1 MTRSP
6 TRRCEGSPS
15 WPVFV
20 DGAVLAVVLAVL
32 ALRVTITEAP
42 AVRASSLS
50 INRYDQVYSLVVSW
64 VLILCA
70 AWAWWSR
77 RGICR
82 HRGLGWGLGLFLVA
96 ALAGCLMASD
106 KRLAIDQVV
115 VSAAAMG
122 LAVLGSRILDQTW
135 KRHLVLALIAAMA
148 VAGSFQCLNQ
158 VLYTNAAMVSQY
170 QSDPNSLLAPLG
182 IEPGTLQAFM
192 FEHRLF
198 TGGAPGFFT
207 TRNSAGSF
215 ALLALFACAALFLDK
230 RAGQRGRA
238 QRTGV
243 TALYAV
249 VAGFILLSLVMTRS
263 KGAVVGLVGGGVSAA
278 VLVRWQ
284 RWIAAHKTLVCVL
297 AVAAPSAFVGALIH
311 YGIGHGR
318 LPGGPSMLVR
328 WQYWQ
333 ACGRMIGDHPWL
345 GVGPGNFA
353 VNYDLYKPA
362 EALESVADPHNFVLS
377 LLAQYGPLGLIGFLV
392 LAWAGLRRV
401 FSTDPLEPAAN
412 APSGPA
418 PPRALGLC
426 TIAVA
431 LAMFGIRP
439 WVSALLNSGDAWSS
453 GYAALIFYGL
463 PGVLVVAG
471 LVLLSQGPGDQD
483 EDRTPQGKSYVTV
496 VLGAGLLAL
505 LAANLTDFALFEPA
519 IATCFWAMVGCL
531 IASLQGRSPSPVPA
545 SCTPTVSGPRAW
557 PLILGIAA
565 LSGACWVWVI
575 HPVLDASRRTE
586 QARQAMSSGDFDLAH
601 RLMDQAT
608 TADRLSA
615 VAPGT
620 HGKVYLQ
627 QYLQPGPKDPSLLDK
642 AAACFVTATRRNPA
656 DFRDYERLGDTYDL
670 LHRPDQAYQ
679 AYHDA
684 ALRYP
689 GCDRLWLRLGQTAE
703 RSGRPQLA
711 AEHYSK
717 AIEIEDAFRRQ
728 FAAMYPDW
736 PRPVSRL
743 GEENYRLAKQRL
755 QALGVG
761 R

>member
-6 TRRCEGSPS
+6 TRRREGSPS

-50 INRYDQVYSLVVSW
+50 ISRYDQVYSLVVSW

-70 AWAWWSR
+70 VWAWWSR
-77 RGICR
+77 RGTCR
-82 HRGLGWGLGLFLVA
+82 HTGAGWGLGLFLVA
-96 ALAGCLMASD
+96 ALAGCGVASD
-106 KRLAIDQVV
+106 KRLALNQVV

-122 LAVLGSRILDQTW
+122 LAVLGSRILDQAW

-148 VAGSFQCLNQ
+148 VAGSFQCFDQ

-170 QSDPNSLLAPLG
+170 QSDPNSLLSPLG

-192 FEHRLF
+192 FEHRLS

-215 ALLALFACAALFLDK
+215 ALLALFATAALFLDK
-230 RAGQRGRA
+230 RAALRGRA
-238 QRTGV
+238 QRTQV
-243 TALYAV
+243 AALYAV

-263 KGAVVGLVGGGVSAA
+263 KGVVVGLAAGGVAA
-278 VLVRWQ
+278 VALVRWH
-284 RWIAAHKTLVCVL
+284 RWITAHKMVVCLLALAALSTLV
-297 AVAAPSAFVGALIH
+297 GGLIH
-311 YGIGHGR
+311 YGLGHGR

-333 ACGRMIGDHPWL
+333 ACARMIGDHPGL
-345 GVGPGNFA
+345 GVGPGNFG
-353 VNYDLYKPA
+353 VTYDLYKPA

-392 LAWAGLRRV
+392 LAWAGLGRA
-401 FSTDPLEPAAN
+401 FSTDPLETAAI

-418 PPRALGLC
+418 PRRDLGLC
-426 TIAVA
+426 AVAVA

-439 WVSALLNSGDAWSS
+439 WVSAMLNSGDAWSS
-453 GYAALIFYGL
+453 GYAALIFYGI

-471 LVLLSQGPGDQD
+471 LVLLSQGPTDQGG
-483 EDRTPQGKSYVTV
+483 DRTCPGRSYVTTA
-496 VLGAGLLAL
+496 LGAGLLAL

-519 IATCFWAMVGCL
+519 IATCFWATVGCL
-531 IASLQGRSPSPVPA
+531 IASLEGRSPCPVPA
-545 SCTPTVSGPRAW
+545 SCGPAASGLRAW

-565 LSGACWVWVI
+565 LSGACWVWLI

-601 RLMDQAT
+601 RLMEQAT
-608 TADRLSA
+608 AADRLSG

-627 QYLQPGPKDPSLLDK
+627 QYLQAGPRDPSLLDK
-642 AAACFVTATRRNPA
+642 AAACFVTAAQRNPA

-670 LHRPDQAYQ
+670 LNRPDQAYQ

-703 RSGRPQLA
+703 KSGRPRVA
-711 AEHYSK
+711 AEHYAK
-717 AIEIEDAFRRQ
+717 AIQIEEAFRSQ
-728 FAAMYPDW
+728 FAALYPDW
-736 PRPVSRL
+736 ARPVSRL
-743 GEENYRLAKQRL
+743 GEENYRLAKRRL
-755 QALGVG
+755 QALGG
-761 R
+761 GQ